1 MNHVVADRPN
11 GGINLYIEFE
21 KHKFDEIAAI
31 NIKVFREKCIPFC

>member
-11 GGINLYIEFE
+11 GGINLYIECE

-31 NIKVFREKCIPFC
+31 NIKVFREKCIPFW